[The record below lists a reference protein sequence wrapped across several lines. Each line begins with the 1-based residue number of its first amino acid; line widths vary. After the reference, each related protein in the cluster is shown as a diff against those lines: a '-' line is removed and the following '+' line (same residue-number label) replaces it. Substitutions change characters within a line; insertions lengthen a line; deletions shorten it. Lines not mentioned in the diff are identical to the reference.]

1 MARATYVL
9 INGEL
14 VTKAVDGVVTDEYS
28 RLTSYNK
35 SNPFNGY
42 GSDNLGGVDGI
53 LNHADG
59 KHYDSKSQY
68 ERAVRAKGCRVVGN
82 DWNNAQYKTP
92 LERGVRGDFNVRREL
107 KQAVE
112 KVIGC

>member
-9 INGEL
+9 INGKL
-14 VTKAVDGVVTDEYS
+14 VTKAVDGVITDEYS
-28 RLTSYNK
+28 RLVSHSK

-42 GSDNLGGVDGI
+42 GSDNLGGVQGI

-59 KHYDSKSQY
+59 KRYDSKSQY
-68 ERAVRAKGCRVVGN
+68 NRAVVASGCRVVGN
-82 DWNNAQYKTP
+82 DWNNATYKTP
-92 LERGVRGDFNVRREL
+92 IERGVRGDFNVRPQL

-112 KVIGC
+112 KVFK